1 MSSAISFIARIG
13 NVTAVSLAQ
22 WFTVS
27 ALKEVSTP
35 KINGPG
41 VNMLPYTT
49 YKPRT
54 KRSACIKIFL
64 MWEYLSKSE
73 RCGKVQSCN
82 WNPEAVIRLHQRVL
96 LVLIRVV
103 KHDGASWQWKQ
114 KERLFL
120 CFNNFIYIY
129 VYVYCSWAPRDA
141 HTHTPTF

>member
-1 MSSAISFIARIG
+1 MSSAISFIAWIG

-54 KRSACIKIFL
+54 KCSACIKIFL

-82 WNPEAVIRLHQRVL
+82 WNPEAVIRLRQRVL

-103 KHDGASWQWKQ
+103 KHDGSELAVKAKGKVVS
-114 KERLFL
+114 LFQHL
-120 CFNNFIYIY
+120 HIYMY
-129 VYVYCSWAPRDA
+129 VYSSWAPRDA
-141 HTHTPTF
+141 HTHTHTF